1 MKRLIVILTRFLRA
15 ADTSWMIAASM
26 FVFCNCKNLITTN
39 LHRFTVISVFLTSRK
54 DGKSFGVAKEFGDW
68 EKQVHSNPVPA
79 METLAVCGDATHHTW
94 RRPSEPPL
102 CCMAKWHGKRTRPK
116 QYHNINLKK

>member
-54 DGKSFGVAKEFGDW
+54 DGKSFGVAKEFGGW
-68 EKQVHSNPVPA
+68 GRTSSFG
-79 METLAVCGDATHHTW
+79 L
-94 RRPSEPPL
+94 RPSKPPL
-102 CCMAKWHGKRTRPK
+102 CRMAKWHGKRTRPK